1 MCVCGW
7 ASALSAKAV
16 NIREIYNAADDDDG
30 PRRRTTATTTTTSTA
45 LRILAY
51 ESVSGALQSS
61 SESNHRRPLDST
73 TRRQEGNTTPRVRD
87 SHNAYR
93 AANPP
98 DFAADTDTISARYA
112 AHSTQQTAEPKT
124 ATETE
129 IVVLHLRPIVAT
141 RRCQRNS
148 QLNCPFVFC
157 AVSLSL
163 YICVCECVLSVLC
176 VSVCVVPCASAAS
189 AFKSRNW
196 QTASGSR
203 PSGNKSSVCR
213 LNR

>member
-1 MCVCGW
+1 MTLLAVVSASAVAAAVAAFVGVVHEPFMRWCERVAATPSPTSLHTHTHTLGVCVFVCGW

-30 PRRRTTATTTTTSTA
+30 PRRRTTATTATTTTTA
-45 LRILAY
+45 TAPRILAY

-112 AHSTQQTAEPKT
+112 AHSTANGRAQNSNRNPNRNPNRNRNCCAPLASHCCHTA
-124 ATETE
+124 
-129 IVVLHLRPIVAT
+129 
-141 RRCQRNS
+141 
-148 QLNCPFVFC
+148 
-157 AVSLSL
+157 LS
-163 YICVCECVLSVLC
+163 
-176 VSVCVVPCASAAS
+176 A
-189 AFKSRNW
+189 
-196 QTASGSR
+196 
-203 PSGNKSSVCR
+203 
-213 LNR
+213 